1 MLVVP
6 ERRMRTLFLSLLI
19 AIAISSGATAK
30 SCGGEIPDLDELRQT
45 IRAASEQRPIS
56 IIFRTGDDG
65 VQLSQPLRR
74 QYPDEMTI
82 ILQYQF
88 RDLDVGADRLMV
100 RLEFKGTPERITIP
114 FDAISAIYDPSVR
127 KC

>member
-1 MLVVP
+1 
-6 ERRMRTLFLSLLI
+6 MRILFLSLLI
-19 AIAISSGATAK
+19 AIAISSGAAAK

-56 IIFRTGDDG
+56 ISFRTKADG
-65 VQLSQPLRR
+65 VQLSQPLRL

-88 RDLDVGADRLMV
+88 RDLDVGADRLKV
-100 RLEFKGTPERITIP
+100 RLEFKGIPERITIP